1 MRQPLIN
8 KHFIHIPCY
17 LLRQLD
23 SFPLLLQIALFE
35 TAINQKRQA
44 FRLPEKLIMAL
55 PYLIKHIYNSG
66 TEEVIRRGKKIH
78 ALGNVELVEY
88 DELMANVVFRVKD
101 DGYATFYKVHIN
113 QFKDP
118 KTLSLRC
125 SCPYNLSEICRHK
138 AGALFYLQDLLDRNQ
153 LGEKET
159 SYDQKHTV
167 VKMKQLDLKLI
178 RMLSAPESFE
188 KAENYLRSNRSNIL
202 EAKDERVLAELEY
215 EGQLYKILLQK
226 NEERNFDTSCACK
239 TDQAHPLCVHK
250 VIVLLQLLHNYGPGY
265 FDTIRN
271 WDKEKNKLLAL
282 YGYSLSD
289 DLTGKF
295 EFTYTDGKP
304 FLRVLDTTIKR
315 VSLNPAADLRPKPVE
330 EAAPVAAAA
339 EPLPEEEEINER
351 ELQKLG
357 VVITFNETQY
367 PYLQFDAVQGDA
379 DESLTR
385 YTGKAARLDLGR
397 FVNTEQFSEDDKIT
411 LQQLRKLLPA
421 EVSRYLDR
429 NSPFSGIWEN
439 IIQQHD
445 DELPEE
451 TRHLINEYLHPKI
464 QKLFAEL
471 STGNFV
477 FYLPQGKPFTT
488 ANIQQ
493 AELATEPISPDF
505 EVNYQNGIYEVA
517 CRVKLPLADL
527 NVSENESRSPML
539 FQYHNQFFTWKRTE
553 DIMIIEQFQKD
564 GKVRIPAEQWAAQL
578 QQFILPLS
586 KEYNVHFGNVQKE
599 EVKDIR
605 PEVKVMLREK
615 GEYLLFQPVF
625 TYKGYDVRST
635 DKEKVI
641 LPVADKLY
649 VIQRNLEAEREF
661 VHKIES
667 LHSHFIRP
675 QEGDTLALKGTEV
688 LKNNW
693 FFLFVDAVKEMNIPV
708 FGFDALKNFR
718 FNTAK
723 PSTKI
728 YISSNTDWFDAKVEI
743 HFGDQ
748 KVTVDEVK
756 RALGNKQQFVQ
767 LEDGTLGILP
777 EEWIKKY
784 SLLFRVGEGKSGN
797 MKLSKYHFSVIE
809 ELYLQR
815 DEEELFFQL
824 EEKYERLKSNHSI
837 KEVPAPAHL
846 KKILRPYQ
854 ESGFQWLNYLREV
867 QWGGILAD
875 DMGLGKTIQALSFLH
890 HLKEENGSLKAL
902 VVCPTTLMYNW
913 QNEIKKFTPGI
924 SFYVHHGGGRTREN
938 LASHHAD
945 VIITTYGTL
954 RSDIKQFVEVSFDYV
969 VLDESQAIKNPSS
982 KVTKAAGLIKAKNR
996 LCLSGTPLQN
1006 NTFDIYAQMN
1016 FLNPG
1021 MLGSVEFFK
1030 QEFSIPIDKFGEKE
1044 QKEHLRKLLYP
1055 FILRRT
1061 KEQVAKDLPE
1071 KQEMVLFCEMGD
1083 EQRRIYDAF
1092 RNDYRDKILGV
1103 VDNQGIQKSQLT
1115 ILQGLMKLR
1124 QICDS
1129 PAIVKD
1135 EEKFP
1140 NASVKLEEI
1149 GREITENISNHKA
1162 LVFSQFLGMLSLI
1175 KEKMKELGVDYEYF
1189 DGSSTVA
1196 ERERAIERF
1205 QNDENC
1211 RVFLISLKAGGVG
1224 LNLTAADYVYIVDPW
1239 WNPAVEQQAID
1250 RTHRIGQTKNIFA
1263 YRMICTDT
1271 VEDKILKL
1279 QERKRSLARELI
1291 TDDEGFVK
1299 SLTREDVEYLFS

>member
-1 MRQPLIN
+1 
-8 KHFIHIPCY
+8 
-17 LLRQLD
+17 
-23 SFPLLLQIALFE
+23 
-35 TAINQKRQA
+35 
-44 FRLPEKLIMAL
+44 MAL
-55 PYLIKHIYNSG
+55 PYLVKHIYNSG

-78 ALGNVELVEY
+78 ALGNVELMEY
-88 DELMANVVFRVKD
+88 DDLMASVVFRVKD
-101 DGYATFYKVHIN
+101 DGYATFYKVHVN

-118 KTLSLRC
+118 RTLSLRC
-125 SCPYNLSEICRHK
+125 TCPYNLSEICRHK
-138 AGALFYLQDLLDRNQ
+138 AGALFHLQDLLDKNL
-153 LGEKET
+153 LGDKET
-159 SYDQKHTV
+159 VYDQKHTV

-178 RMLSAPESFE
+178 RMLSAPENFE
-188 KAENYLRSNRSNIL
+188 IAENHLRSSRSNIL
-202 EAKDERVLAELEY
+202 EAKDERVVAELEY
-215 EGQLYKILLQK
+215 DDKVFRVVIQK
-226 NEERNFDTSCACK
+226 NEERNFDTSCPCK
-239 TDQAHPLCVHK
+239 SDTEHPLCVHK
-250 VIVLLQLLHNYGPGY
+250 SIVLLQLLHNYGPNY
-265 FDTIRN
+265 FDSIRN

-282 YGYSLSD
+282 YGYSLED
-289 DLTGKF
+289 DLKGKF
-295 EFTYTDGKP
+295 EFTYAEGKP
-304 FLRVLDTTIKR
+304 FLRVLDSAIKR

-330 EAAPVAAAA
+330 EKVPALV
-339 EPLPEEEEINER
+339 EETEEEPER
-351 ELQKLG
+351 NILKLG
-357 VVITFNETQY
+357 VVITGNEHQY
-367 PYLQFDAVQGDA
+367 PYLQLDAVQGEA
-379 DESLTR
+379 DEEQTK
-385 YTGKAARLDLGR
+385 YTSKTAKLDLTK
-397 FVNTEQFSEDDKIT
+397 FVNTEVFSEEDKML

-421 EVSRYLDR
+421 EVSRYLNR

-464 QKLFAEL
+464 KKLFTELAE
-471 STGNFV
+471 SNFV
-477 FYLPQGKPFTT
+477 FYLPHRKGFTT
-488 ANIQQ
+488 ANLQQ
-493 AELATEPISPDF
+493 AELVTRFISPEF
-505 EVNYQNGIYEVA
+505 EVNYTNHQYEID

-527 NVSENESRSPML
+527 NIAENESGSAML
-539 FQYHNQFFTWKRTE
+539 FQYHNQFFTWQRTE
-553 DIMIIEQFQKD
+553 DIMILERFLPT
-564 GKVRIPAEQWAAQL
+564 GKITIAAEDWAVQL

-586 KEYNVHFGNVQKE
+586 KDYNVHFTNVQKE
-599 EVKDIR
+599 EVKDIK
-605 PEVKVMLREK
+605 PEVKVLLKEK
-615 GEYLLFQPVF
+615 GDYLLFQPVF
-625 TYKGYDVRST
+625 TYKGYDVAST
-635 DKEKVI
+635 DKEKII
-641 LPVADKLY
+641 LPLADKLL
-649 VIQRNLEAEREF
+649 VIQRNLEAEKEF
-661 VHKIES
+661 IQKIES
-667 LHSHFIRP
+667 LHSHFVKP
-675 QEGDTLALKGTEV
+675 VDSDVLALKGSEV
-688 LKNNW
+688 LRNNW
-693 FFLFVDAVKEMNIPV
+693 FFLFVDAAKDLNIPV
-708 FGFDALKNFR
+708 FGFEALKKFR

-723 PSTKI
+723 PSTRI
-728 YISSNTDWFDAKVEI
+728 FISSNTDWFDAKVQI
-743 HFGDQ
+743 QFGEQ

-756 RALGNKQQFVQ
+756 KALANKQQFVQ

-784 SLLFRVGEGKSGN
+784 SLLFRVGEGKTGN

-815 DEEELFFQL
+815 DEEELSFQL
-824 EEKYERLKSNHSI
+824 EEKYERLKGNHSI

-846 KKILRPYQ
+846 KTILRPYQ

-867 QWGGILAD
+867 RWGGILAD

-913 QNEIKKFTPGI
+913 QNEIGKFTPSL
-924 SFYVHHGGGRTREN
+924 SFYVHHGGGRSRED
-938 LASHHAD
+938 LATNGFD

-954 RSDIKQFVEVSFDYV
+954 RSDIKQFVEVAFDYV
-969 VLDESQAIKNPSS
+969 VLDESQAIKNPGS
-982 KVTKAAGLIKAKNR
+982 KVTKAASLLNAKNR

-1030 QEFSIPIDKFGEKE
+1030 QEFSVPIDKFGEKE

-1083 EQRRIYDAF
+1083 EQRKIYDAY

-1103 VDNQGIQKSQLT
+1103 VENQGIQKSQLT

-1129 PAIVKD
+1129 PAIVK
-1135 EEKFP
+1135 EEERFP
-1140 NASVKLEEI
+1140 NVSVKLEEI

-1162 LVFSQFLGMLSLI
+1162 LIFSQFLGMLALI
-1175 KEKMKELGVDYEYF
+1175 KDKMKELGVDYEYF
-1189 DGSSTVA
+1189 DGSSTVT
-1196 ERERAIERF
+1196 ERERAIQRF

-1299 SLTREDVEYLFS
+1299 SLTKEDVEYLFS

>member
-1 MRQPLIN
+1 
-8 KHFIHIPCY
+8 
-17 LLRQLD
+17 
-23 SFPLLLQIALFE
+23 
-35 TAINQKRQA
+35 
-44 FRLPEKLIMAL
+44 MAL
-55 PYLIKHIYNSG
+55 PYLVKHIYNSG

-88 DELMANVVFRVKD
+88 DDLMAAVVFRVKD
-101 DGYATFYKVHIN
+101 DGYSTFYKVHIN

-138 AGALFYLQDLLDRNQ
+138 AGALFHLQDLLDKNL
-153 LGEKET
+153 LGDKET
-159 SYDQKHTV
+159 VYDQRHTV
-167 VKMKQLDLKLI
+167 VKMKQLELKLI
-178 RMLSAPESFE
+178 RMLSAPENFE
-188 KAENYLRSNRSNIL
+188 AAENYLRSSRSNIL
-202 EAKDERVLAELEY
+202 EAKDERVVAEMEY
-215 EGQLYKILLQK
+215 EGEPFKVVIQK
-226 NEERNFDTSCACK
+226 NEERNFDTSCACQSD
-239 TDQAHPLCVHK
+239 TAHPLCVHK
-250 VIVLLQLLHNYGPGY
+250 NILLLQLLHNYGPNY

-282 YGYSLSD
+282 YGYSLAD
-289 DLTGKF
+289 DLKGKF

-304 FLRVLDTTIKR
+304 FLRVLDTSIKR
-315 VSLNPAADLRPKPVE
+315 VSLNPAAEKPKP
-330 EAAPVAAAA
+330 A
-339 EPLPEEEEINER
+339 EEEVAVKPMAEVTEDHPAKPS
-351 ELQKLG
+351 LKMG
-357 VVITFNETQY
+357 VVITVNEAQY
-367 PYLQFDAVQGDA
+367 PYVQLEAVQGEA
-379 DESLTR
+379 DEELTK
-385 YTGKAARLDLGR
+385 YVSKTVKLDLAK
-397 FVNTEQFSEDDKIT
+397 FINTEVFSEDDKML
-411 LQQLRKLLPA
+411 LQQLRKLMPG
-421 EVSRYLDR
+421 EVGRYLNR

-439 IIQQHD
+439 IIQQHN

-464 QKLFAEL
+464 KKIFTEL
-471 STGNFV
+471 TQSKFV
-477 FYLPQGKPFTT
+477 FYLPPKKTFTT
-488 ANIQQ
+488 SNLLQ
-493 AELATEPISPDF
+493 AELQEQFISPEF
-505 EVNYQNGIYEVA
+505 EVNYSNGQYEVD
-517 CRVKLPLADL
+517 CRIKLPLADL
-527 NVSENESRSPML
+527 NVSENESEAVLL
-539 FQYHNQFFTWKRTE
+539 FQYHNQFYTWQRPE
-553 DIMIIEQFQKD
+553 DIGLVEKFLPS
-564 GKVRIPAEQWAAQL
+564 GKMTINAEDWATQL

-586 KEYNVHFGNVQKE
+586 KEYNVHFTNVQKE

-605 PEVKVMLREK
+605 PEVKVMLKEK

-625 TYKGYDVRST
+625 SYRGYDVRAT
-635 DKEKVI
+635 DKEKII
-641 LPVADKLY
+641 LPIADKLL
-649 VIQRNLEAEREF
+649 VIQRNLEVEKEF
-661 VHKIES
+661 VQKIES
-667 LHSHFIRP
+667 LHSAFIRP
-675 QEGDTLALKGTEV
+675 VEGNVLALKGTDV
-688 LKNNW
+688 LRNNW

-708 FGFDALKNFR
+708 YGFEALKNFR

-728 YISSNTDWFDAKVEI
+728 FISSNTDWFDAKVEI
-743 HFGDQ
+743 LFGEQ
-748 KVTVDEVK
+748 KVTVEEVK
-756 RALGNKQQFVQ
+756 KALGNKQQFVQ

-784 SLLFRVGEGKSGN
+784 ALLFRVGDGKSGS

-809 ELYLQR
+809 ELYMQR

-824 EEKYERLKSNHSI
+824 EEKYERLKGNHSI
-837 KEVPAPAHL
+837 KEIPAPAHL
-846 KKILRPYQ
+846 KEVLRPYQ

-890 HLKEENGSLKAL
+890 HLKHENGSLKAL
-902 VVCPTTLMYNW
+902 VVCPTTLMFNW
-913 QNEIKKFTPGI
+913 QNEIKKFTPTI
-924 SFYVHHGGGRTREN
+924 SFAVHHGGNRSRES
-938 LASHHAD
+938 LASADID

-954 RSDIKQFVEVSFDYV
+954 RSDIKQFVDVNFDYV
-969 VLDESQAIKNPSS
+969 VLDESQAIKNPGS
-982 KVTKAAGLIKAKNR
+982 KVTKAAGLLKAKNR

-1006 NTFDIYAQMN
+1006 NTFDIFAQMN

-1030 QEFSIPIDKFGEKE
+1030 QEFSVPIDKFGEKE
-1044 QKEHLRKLLYP
+1044 QKDHLRKLLYP

-1083 EQRRIYDAF
+1083 EQRKIYDAY

-1103 VDNQGIQKSQLT
+1103 VENQGIQKSQLT

-1129 PAIVKD
+1129 PAIVK
-1135 EEKFP
+1135 EEERFP
-1140 NASVKLEEI
+1140 NVSVKLEEI

-1162 LVFSQFLGMLSLI
+1162 LIFSQFLGMLALI
-1175 KEKMKELGVDYEYF
+1175 KEKMTELGVDYEYF

-1196 ERERAIERF
+1196 EREKAITRF
-1205 QNDENC
+1205 QNEESC

-1279 QERKRSLARELI
+1279 QERKRNLAKDLI

-1299 SLTREDVEYLFS
+1299 SLTKEDVEYLFS

>member
-1 MRQPLIN
+1 
-8 KHFIHIPCY
+8 
-17 LLRQLD
+17 
-23 SFPLLLQIALFE
+23 
-35 TAINQKRQA
+35 
-44 FRLPEKLIMAL
+44 MAL

-88 DELMANVVFRVKD
+88 DDLMASVIFRVKD
-101 DGYATFYKVHIN
+101 DGYATFYKVHIT

-138 AGALFYLQDLLDRNQ
+138 AGALFHLQDLLDKNL
-153 LGEKET
+153 LGDKET
-159 SYDQKHTV
+159 VYDQRHTV
-167 VKMKQLDLKLI
+167 VKMKQLELKLI
-178 RMLSAPESFE
+178 RMLSAQENFE
-188 KAENYLRSNRSNIL
+188 AAENYLRSSRSNIL

-215 EGQLYKILLQK
+215 EGEQFKVLIQK
-226 NEERNFDTSCACK
+226 NEERNFDTSCTCQSD
-239 TDQAHPLCVHK
+239 TDHPLCLHK
-250 VIVLLQLLHNYGPGY
+250 GIVLLQLLHNYGPNY
-265 FDTIRN
+265 FDSIRN

-289 DLTGKF
+289 DLKGKF

-304 FLRVLDTTIKR
+304 FLRVLDNSIKR
-315 VSLNPAADLRPKPVE
+315 VSNNTAGEQRPRPAEPEPAPAITAATVVE
-330 EAAPVAAAA
+330 E
-339 EPLPEEEEINER
+339 ETGKISL
-351 ELQKLG
+351 KLG
-357 VVITFNETQY
+357 VVITGNEQQY
-367 PYLQFDAVQGDA
+367 PYVQLEAVQGEA
-379 DESLTR
+379 DEELSR
-385 YTGKAARLDLGR
+385 YISKTVKLDLAK
-397 FVNTEQFSEDDKIT
+397 FINTEVFSEDDKML
-411 LQQLRKLLPA
+411 LQQLRKLMPA
-421 EVSRYLDR
+421 EVSRYLNR

-451 TRHLINEYLHPKI
+451 TRHLINEFLHPKFKKI
-464 QKLFAEL
+464 FTEL
-471 STGNFV
+471 ADSRFV
-477 FYLPQGKPFTT
+477 FYLPSRKTFTT
-488 ANIQQ
+488 ANLKR
-493 AELATEPISPDF
+493 AELMQQFISPEF
-505 EVNYQNGIYEVA
+505 EVNYSAGQYEVD

-527 NVSENESRSPML
+527 NISDNESESALL
-539 FQYHNQFFTWKRTE
+539 FQYHDQFFTWQRAE
-553 DIMIIEQFQKD
+553 DINLVEKFLPG
-564 GKVRIPAEQWAAQL
+564 GKIGIAAEDWAVQL

-586 KEYNVHFGNVQKE
+586 KEYNVHFTNVQKE
-599 EVKDIR
+599 EVKDCK
-605 PEVKVMLREK
+605 PEVKVLLKEK
-615 GEYLLFQPVF
+615 GDYLLFQPVF
-625 TYKGYDVRST
+625 NYRGYDVRPV
-635 DKEKVI
+635 DKEKII
-641 LPVADKLY
+641 LPVADKLL
-649 VIQRNLEAEREF
+649 VIQRNLEAEKEF
-661 VHKIES
+661 VQKIES
-667 LHSHFIRP
+667 LHSAFIRP
-675 QEGDTLALKGTEV
+675 VEGNVLALKGTDV
-688 LKNNW
+688 LRNNW

-708 FGFDALKNFR
+708 FGFEALKNFR

-728 YISSNTDWFDAKVEI
+728 FISSNTDWFDAKVEI
-743 HFGDQ
+743 LFGEQ

-756 RALGNKQQFVQ
+756 KALTNKQQFVQ
-767 LEDGTLGILP
+767 LQDGTLGILP

-784 SLLFRVGEGKSGN
+784 SLLFRVGDGKSGN

-824 EEKYERLKSNHSI
+824 EEKYERLKDNHSI
-837 KEVPAPAHL
+837 KPIPAPAHL
-846 KKILRPYQ
+846 KSVLRPYQ

-875 DMGLGKTIQALSFLH
+875 DMGLGKTIQALSFIH

-902 VVCPTTLMYNW
+902 VVCPTTLMFNW
-913 QNEIKKFTPGI
+913 QNEIRKFTPNLTFSI
-924 SFYVHHGGGRTREN
+924 HHGGGRSKEN
-938 LASHHAD
+938 LADPEID

-954 RSDIKQFVEVSFDYV
+954 RSDIKQFVEVAFDYV
-969 VLDESQAIKNPSS
+969 ILDESQAIKNPSS
-982 KVTKAAGLIKAKNR
+982 KVTKAAGLLKARNR

-1006 NTFDIYAQMN
+1006 NTFDIFAQMN

-1021 MLGSVEFFK
+1021 MLGSIEFFK
-1030 QEFSIPIDKFGEKE
+1030 QEFSVPIDKFGEKE
-1044 QKEHLRKLLYP
+1044 QKDHLRKLLYP

-1083 EQRRIYDAF
+1083 EQRKIYDAY

-1103 VDNQGIQKSQLT
+1103 VEDQGIQKSQLT

-1129 PAIVKD
+1129 PAIVK
-1135 EEKFP
+1135 EEERFP
-1140 NASVKLEEI
+1140 NVSVKLEEI

-1162 LVFSQFLGMLSLI
+1162 LVFSQFLGMLALI

-1196 ERERAIERF
+1196 ERERSIHRF

-1279 QERKRSLARELI
+1279 QERKRNLAKDLI

-1299 SLTREDVEYLFS
+1299 TLTKEDVEYLFS

>member
-1 MRQPLIN
+1 
-8 KHFIHIPCY
+8 
-17 LLRQLD
+17 
-23 SFPLLLQIALFE
+23 
-35 TAINQKRQA
+35 
-44 FRLPEKLIMAL
+44 MAL

-88 DELMANVVFRVKD
+88 DDLMASVIFRVKD
-101 DGYATFYKVHIN
+101 DGYSTFYKVHIN

-138 AGALFYLQDLLDRNQ
+138 AGALFHLQDLLDKNL
-153 LGEKET
+153 LGDKET
-159 SYDQKHTV
+159 VYDQRHTV
-167 VKMKQLDLKLI
+167 VKMKQLELKLI
-178 RMLSAPESFE
+178 RMLSAQENFE
-188 KAENYLRSNRSNIL
+188 AAENYLRSGRSNIL

-215 EGQLYKILLQK
+215 EGEQFKVLIQK
-226 NEERNFDTSCACK
+226 NEERNFDTSCTCQSD
-239 TDQAHPLCVHK
+239 TDHPLCLHK
-250 VIVLLQLLHNYGPGY
+250 AIVLLQLLHNYGPNY
-265 FDTIRN
+265 FDSIRN

-289 DLTGKF
+289 DLQGKF

-304 FLRVLDTTIKR
+304 FLRVLDSSIKR
-315 VSLNPAADLRPKPVE
+315 VSNLAVPEQRPRQAEPEPAPAIAAATVIE
-330 EAAPVAAAA
+330 EAAAKTS
-339 EPLPEEEEINER
+339 L
-351 ELQKLG
+351 KLG
-357 VVITFNETQY
+357 VVITVNEQQY
-367 PYLQFDAVQGDA
+367 PYVQLEAVQGEA
-379 DESLTR
+379 DEELTR
-385 YTGKAARLDLGR
+385 YISKTVKLDLAK
-397 FVNTEQFSEDDKIT
+397 FINTEVFSEDDKML
-411 LQQLRKLLPA
+411 LQQLRKLMPA
-421 EVSRYLDR
+421 EVSRYLNR

-451 TRHLINEYLHPKI
+451 TRHLINEFLHPKLKKI
-464 QKLFAEL
+464 FTDLAD
-471 STGNFV
+471 SRFV
-477 FYLPQGKPFTT
+477 FYLPARKSFTT
-488 ANIQQ
+488 ANLKQ
-493 AELATEPISPDF
+493 AELMQQFISPEF
-505 EVNYQNGIYEVA
+505 EVNYTNGRYEVD

-527 NVSENESRSPML
+527 NISDNESESALL
-539 FQYHNQFFTWKRTE
+539 FQYHDQFFTWQRSE
-553 DIMIIEQFQKD
+553 DINLVEKFLPA
-564 GKVRIPAEQWAAQL
+564 GKISIAAEDWAVQL

-586 KEYNVHFGNVQKE
+586 KEYNVHFTNVQKE
-599 EVKDIR
+599 EVKDCK
-605 PEVKVMLREK
+605 PEVKVLLKEK

-625 TYKGYDVRST
+625 NYRGYDVRPA
-635 DKEKVI
+635 DKEKII
-641 LPVADKLY
+641 LPIADKLL
-649 VIQRNLEAEREF
+649 VIQRNLEVEKEF
-661 VHKIES
+661 VQKIES
-667 LHSHFIRP
+667 LHSGFIRP
-675 QEGDTLALKGTEV
+675 VEGNVLALKGTDV
-688 LKNNW
+688 LRNNW

-708 FGFDALKNFR
+708 FGFEALKNFR

-728 YISSNTDWFDAKVEI
+728 FISSNTDWFDAKVEI
-743 HFGDQ
+743 LFGEQ

-756 RALGNKQQFVQ
+756 KALTNKQQFVQ
-767 LEDGTLGILP
+767 LQDGTLGILP

-784 SLLFRVGEGKSGN
+784 SLLFRVGDGRSGN

-824 EEKYERLKSNHSI
+824 EEKYERLKDNHSI
-837 KEVPAPAHL
+837 KPVPAPAHL
-846 KKILRPYQ
+846 RSVLRPYQ

-902 VVCPTTLMYNW
+902 VVCPTTLMFNW
-913 QNEIKKFTPGI
+913 QNEIRKFTPNLTFSI
-924 SFYVHHGGGRTREN
+924 HHGGGRSKEN
-938 LASHHAD
+938 LADPAID

-954 RSDIKQFVEVSFDYV
+954 RSDIKQFVDVAFDYV
-969 VLDESQAIKNPSS
+969 ILDESQAIKNPSS
-982 KVTKAAGLIKAKNR
+982 KVTKAAGLLKARNR

-1006 NTFDIYAQMN
+1006 NTFDIFAQMN

-1021 MLGSVEFFK
+1021 MLGNVEFFK
-1030 QEFSIPIDKFGEKE
+1030 QEFSVPIDKFGEKE
-1044 QKEHLRKLLYP
+1044 QKDHLRKLLYP

-1083 EQRRIYDAF
+1083 EQRKIYDAY

-1103 VDNQGIQKSQLT
+1103 VENQGIQKSQLT

-1129 PAIVKD
+1129 PAIVK
-1135 EEKFP
+1135 EEERFP
-1140 NASVKLEEI
+1140 NVSVKLEEI

-1162 LVFSQFLGMLSLI
+1162 LVFSQFLGMLALI

-1196 ERERAIERF
+1196 ERERSIHRF

-1279 QERKRSLARELI
+1279 QERKRNLAKDLI

-1299 SLTREDVEYLFS
+1299 TLTKEDVEYLFS